1 MAHWEKWQCRG
12 CGVVISNSKERRKL
26 DHAIN
31 QAGRRMSTDLQ
42 WMQTWR
48 QANALTTRFVSER
61 SRSYLCRKSCF
72 ASLDKIINHEKNI
85 AELTVEVK
93 QIRQDF
99 LKNVERLYPPIAD
112 LEMGTDPSTAVL
124 HPPSAKRQCTT
135 SRAVMAGC
143 ARPRTLFSS
152 SRSLQLTTH
161 TTVTS
166 PRVTMS
172 KLNVVDTPFRNRQR
186 KLVSHLHVTKA
197 GCQHFVRF
205 IRALEWRKVHLLWLE
220 RVCPSCTVRELYR

>member
-1 MAHWEKWQCRG
+1 MLSIKLVEGCLQTYNGCRPD
-12 CGVVISNSKERRKL
+12 VKQML
-26 DHAIN
+26 
-31 QAGRRMSTDLQ
+31 LY
-42 WMQTWR
+42 
-48 QANALTTRFVSER
+48 TTRFVSER

-85 AELTVEVK
+85 AELTAEVK

-152 SRSLQLTTH
+152 SRSLQITTH
-161 TTVTS
+161 TTVAS
-166 PRVTMS
+166 PRVTVS
-172 KLNVVDTPFRNRQR
+172 VYNFSRYGTISASVDTI
-186 KLVSHLHVTKA
+186 LV
-197 GCQHFVRF
+197 
-205 IRALEWRKVHLLWLE
+205 
-220 RVCPSCTVRELYR
+220 